1 MPYHLTNPNI
11 PRLENEV
18 IDYCNK
24 NNIIDFPKKKN
35 GKPDFR
41 KKQIKEILSII
52 FKEKIKNKKQ
62 EILNKN
68 KQENINNF
76 SDKIEGNYRD
86 EIINMDENEIKHF

>member
-1 MPYHLTNPNI
+1 MTYHLTNPNI
-11 PRLENEV
+11 PRLEIEV
-18 IDYCNK
+18 LNYCKK

-41 KKQIKEILSII
+41 RKQIKEIMDII
-52 FKEKIKNKKQ
+52 FKEKIKNQKQ

-76 SDKIEGNYRD
+76 SDKMEDNYRD
-86 EIINMDENEIKHF
+86 EIINMNENEIQNF